1 MRILL
6 ASIAC
11 ACIAGCTSSTDD
23 LPVEPG
29 GGGGSQVDPNTI
41 GTGGG
46 GGAAGGASV
55 SGRVCL
61 VSDAFALGT
70 CADTGAGG
78 ITVSLGNSTTTT
90 QANGSFSLPTPGTS
104 GSFTING
111 PGVVSE
117 TTPLSPTNVIP
128 VLSQALF
135 DQMLSSNGVM
145 LQPGTGS
152 VLATVV
158 DRTGAPVSGVTATS
172 TPTSAFG
179 PFFDGAATAQWTLN
193 QTGQAGIAFFPGVT
207 VGPATLTF
215 SDLGAN
221 SETTVGGVQVI
232 DGGLTIEE
240 AVLP

>member
-1 MRILL
+1 MRILIAL

-11 ACIAGCTSSTDD
+11 ACLAGCTSSEEDD
-23 LPVEPG
+23 LPVQPGAGGVSG
-29 GGGGSQVDPNTI
+29 GGKGGSTP
-41 GTGGG
+41 
-46 GGAAGGASV
+46 GAIT
-55 SGRVCL
+55 GRVCL
-61 VSDAFALGT
+61 VANPFALGT

-78 ITVSLGNSTTTT
+78 LVVSLGGSTALT
-90 QANGSFSLPTPGTS
+90 QANGAFSLAAPAGTG
-104 GSFTING
+104 GSFTVAG
-111 PGVVSE
+111 PNIVTGSM
-117 TTPLSPTNVIP
+117 PLSPANTIP
-128 VLSQALF
+128 VLSQEMF
-135 DQMLSSNGVM
+135 NEMLSGNSVT

-158 DRTGAPVSGVTATS
+158 DRTGNPISGVTATS

-179 PFFDGAATAQWTLN
+179 PFFDSATGTQWTIN
-193 QTGQAGIAFFPGVT
+193 QTGQAGIVFFPGVT

-215 SDLGAN
+215 SDLGST